1 MKKIVKVVAIL
12 LALCCIASVLGAC
25 VDKFDSSLKN
35 MNETVESKII
45 TDFVA
50 AHSEDA
56 YPVSEDEVSLRVYG
70 AFDGVYVLF
79 VDVAGWAYT
88 EAIQTEVVAG
98 VKFVYSCGQTLEVY
112 CDGAFY
118 SLTTAYEKGII
129 SRAHLRTAQRTYK
142 GAHSYLY

>member
-1 MKKIVKVVAIL
+1 MKKIVNVVAIIL
-12 LALCCIASVLGAC
+12 VFCCVVSVLGAC

-35 MNETVESKII
+35 MNETVERKII

-50 AHSEDA
+50 AHSEDV
-56 YPVSEDEVSLRVYG
+56 YPVEDKDVSLRVYG

-88 EAIQTEVVAG
+88 EAIKTEIVAG

-112 CDGAFY
+112 FDGAFY
-118 SLTTAYEKGII
+118 SLTTAYENGVI
-129 SRAHLRTAQRTYK
+129 SRANLRTVQRTYK
-142 GAHSYLY
+142 RAHSYLY